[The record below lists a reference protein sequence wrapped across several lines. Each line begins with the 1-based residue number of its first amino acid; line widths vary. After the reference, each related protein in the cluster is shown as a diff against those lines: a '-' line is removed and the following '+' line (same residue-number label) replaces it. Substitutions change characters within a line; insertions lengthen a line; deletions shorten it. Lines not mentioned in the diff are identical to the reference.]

1 MASEVKVMPDS
12 SRFAVVTRDG
22 LDTEGQRIWDKRVK
36 TVNVPTGHFNV
47 MMHSPKLHECVH
59 DLEQFFRTGSSLS
72 EHDREFMTLVVT
84 REGEARFGWQRH
96 EIRGLQIG
104 LAPELIDNL
113 RRKAPLE
120 AFQPPYRLLVE
131 LARAVAG
138 TKRELPL
145 ELFERVKAE
154 RGERWTIEAIALC
167 AHYTMVGVLINGYA
181 VQPRPQDPPTF

>member
-120 AFQPPYRLLVE
+120 AFQPR
-131 LARAVAG
+131 
-138 TKRELPL
+138 
-145 ELFERVKAE
+145 
-154 RGERWTIEAIALC
+154 
-167 AHYTMVGVLINGYA
+167 
-181 VQPRPQDPPTF
+181 